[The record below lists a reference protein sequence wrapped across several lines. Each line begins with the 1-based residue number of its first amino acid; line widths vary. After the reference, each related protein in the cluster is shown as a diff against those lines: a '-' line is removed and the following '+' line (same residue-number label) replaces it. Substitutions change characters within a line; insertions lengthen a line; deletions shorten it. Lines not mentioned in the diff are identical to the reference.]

1 MTDCQFVWLAL
12 LLLSVA
18 LLASLCLNLMFC
30 LLRRKRSSCKDQ
42 NLSRYSKSLPQTEEF
57 CPGDTNNYSQE
68 ENSHRL
74 HLQQEN
80 PIYGNIITD
89 GAGSVVVYEAMS
101 VRARDR
107 TELLESDLNYAS
119 LDLKIAM
126 KRKRRHQQGHVSG
139 RISPPNQFQD
149 RLTPPENGFL
159 EEACLPLKDQS
170 PMVSHSSIYLNSQQ
184 LGLER
189 EDNENMDWQTPG
201 EERTEDWSPDQDS
214 EGNVCCE
221 DGSRRPTDEQ
231 TMLSDHFVSSHED
244 E

>member
-1 MTDCQFVWLAL
+1 MTDCHFVWLAL

-18 LLASLCLNLMFC
+18 LLASMCLNLIFC
-30 LLRRKRSSCKDQ
+30 LLRRKQSSFKDQ
-42 NLSRYSKSLPQTEEF
+42 NSSRYSKSLPQTEEVY
-57 CPGDTNNYSQE
+57 PGDTNNYSQE
-68 ENSHRL
+68 ESSHRL

-89 GAGSVVVYEAMS
+89 GTGSAVVYEAMS

-107 TELLESDLNYAS
+107 TEPSESDLNYAS

-126 KRKRRHQQGHVSG
+126 KRKRRHQQGHVLG
-139 RISPPNQFQD
+139 RISPPNQFQA

-159 EEACLPLKDQS
+159 DEACLPLKDQS

-184 LGLER
+184 IGLER
-189 EDNENMDWQTPG
+189 EDDENMHWQTTG
-201 EERTEDWSPDQDS
+201 EGRTEAWSPDQES

-231 TMLSDHFVSSHED
+231 NMQSDHFVSSHRD